1 MRKFFYNI
9 GQHTVQ
15 VWVASIAEFD
25 TTGLTEITENE
36 YNVYWSQPA
45 PDGKQLIRN
54 AYPFEFEAIPVIELC
69 IETCRSN
76 KLAEMRKECDD
87 AIATLFQSEALG
99 TDKTYSYD
107 CREIDQINLQ
117 SIVVAG
123 NGGSIYVHDGVWFNE
138 VVHTHEQAKA
148 LLASMVEHVRIQR
161 FDKLKP
167 YVASINAAATIEAI
181 EAVVWA

>member
-1 MRKFFYNI
+1 MRFFDLI
-9 GQHTVQ
+9 ETPK
-15 VWVASIAEFD
+15 
-25 TTGLTEITENE
+25 TGRTFLEAGENRIRQDDE
-36 YNVYWSQPA
+36 RVICWFQSLPA
-45 PDGKQLIRN
+45 GYQRAYDENGFPFNELIPILEPR
-54 AYPFEFEAIPVIELC
+54 

-138 VVHTHEQAKA
+138 VVHTHTQAKA
-148 LLASMVEHVRIQR
+148 LLSSMVEHVRIQR

-167 YVASINAAATIEAI
+167 YVAVINAATTIEAI

>member
-1 MRKFFYNI
+1 MIRYYNLIETPKTGRFFLEGGANR
-9 GQHTVQ
+9 
-15 VWVASIAEFD
+15 IAESDPRVSCWFQPLPSGYQRAYD
-25 TTGLTEITENE
+25 EN
-36 YNVYWSQPA
+36 
-45 PDGKQLIRN
+45 GF
-54 AYPFEFEAIPVIELC
+54 PFNELIPVVEPC
-69 IETCRSN
+69 VETCRN
-76 KLAEMRKECDD
+76 AKLAEMRKECDD

-138 VVHTHEQAKA
+138 VAHTHTQAKA
-148 LLASMVEHVRIQR
+148 LLSSMVEHVRIQR

-167 YVASINAAATIEAI
+167 YVAAINAATTIEAI
-181 EAVVWA
+181 EAVVWT